1 MLEDAFFQRLFPRLG
16 PVPTELVV
24 PPGDDCAGLQLPDG
38 EILLVA
44 VDQIVS
50 DRHYVAHGPSAAP
63 PEQVGRKLLA
73 RNLSD
78 IAAMGGEPTYC
89 LGAAGFGPGQ
99 DEHWLNRFFDGII
112 GLGEQFGVRMIG
124 GDLARTPQD
133 TVASLTILGRVQPEH
148 LCLRAGASPGDAI
161 LVTGVFGSS
170 LDTGHHLVFTPRCR
184 EGQWL
189 ARQGCV
195 HAMIDVSDGL
205 LLDLQRLCRASGVSA
220 GVDPE
225 LVPVRTAETT
235 SAGALTDGEDYE
247 LLLAAAPDRLDALLE
262 QWPFD
267 DVPLTRIGHTTEA
280 GASVAVFGPGGTPL
294 LPGRPAGYDHFRRPM
309 PRSTD

>member
-78 IAAMGGEPTYC
+78 IAAMGGTPTYC
-89 LGAAGFGPGQ
+89 LVAAGFGPGQ
-99 DEHWLNRFFDGII
+99 EETWLSRFFDGIVE
-112 GLGEQFGVRMIG
+112 LGEQFGVSMIG
-124 GDLARTPQD
+124 GDLARTPKD
-133 TVASLTILGRVQPEH
+133 TVASLTILGRVEAEQ
-148 LCLRAGASPGDAI
+148 LCLRSGARPGDAI
-161 LVTGVFGSS
+161 LVTGAFGNS
-170 LDTGHHLVFTPRCR
+170 LNTGHHLMFTPRCR

-189 ARQGCV
+189 AEQGCV
-195 HAMIDVSDGL
+195 RAMIDVSDGL

-220 GVDPE
+220 GVDPVQ
-225 LVPVRTAETT
+225 VPVRTPETT
-235 SAGALTDGEDYE
+235 APQALTDGEDYE
-247 LLLAAAPDRLDALLE
+247 LLLAVAPDRADALMA
-262 QWPFD
+262 QWPFGA
-267 DVPLTRIGHTTEA
+267 VSLTRIGQTTEA
-280 GASVAVFGPGGTPL
+280 GTSPAVLDPNGKPL
-294 LPGRPAGYDHFRRPM
+294 LAGRPAGYDHFRRSSAP
-309 PRSTD
+309 STD